1 MLEEPGDD
9 ENDMLDMAFGLTDT
23 SRLGCQVTLDK
34 KLNGM
39 VCTLPAATRNMFVD
53 GEFVVLPQQLP
64 RTTAYWLISSRKKAN
79 TSLTFF
85 SRLCP
90 SYAAK
95 IGVYIIT
102 CTVRRNLIPPL
113 FAPDQ
118 VPSSGRRSR
127 LVRLQVFGLFTQNNK
142 DLLAVTPRLCGPRS
156 LLLNIL
162 LAFFILLVLII
173 IVPSGVLEP
182 CRPLEVFEARGE

>member
-9 ENDMLDMAFGLTDT
+9 ENDMLDMAFGLTDM

-34 KLNGM
+34 KLDGV

-64 RTTAYWLISSRKKAN
+64 RAIAYWLISSRKKAN

-85 SRLCP
+85 SRLRP

-95 IGVYIIT
+95 IGFYIIT
-102 CTVRRNLIPPL
+102 CTVRRNLMPPL

-118 VPSSGRRSR
+118 VPSPGHQSR
-127 LVRLQVFGLFTQNNK
+127 LFHLQVFGLFAQSNG
-142 DLLAVTPRLCGPRS
+142 DLLPVTPRLCGPGS
-156 LLLNIL
+156 LLLNI
-162 LAFFILLVLII
+162 FQ
-173 IVPSGVLEP
+173 
-182 CRPLEVFEARGE
+182 PL